1 MVSFAGA
8 VASKKVS
15 EAFKGMFIL
24 VGNQWKIELQQNVIV
39 KHALLK
45 DW

>member
-15 EAFKGMFIL
+15 EAFKGIFKL
-24 VGNQWKIELQQNVIV
+24 VRNQWKINFHQSVMI
-39 KHALLK
+39 KYALLI
-45 DW
+45 D